1 MKRKIYCNWPL
12 LLAVALGTAGAL
24 PAMGQEV
31 LSGPVTNSLTLEA
44 AIRLAL
50 ESNPQLRAADSRI
63 SSAAGRAYQSKLW
76 SNPELELSAE
86 DWPTGG
92 GGFTDAKKLV
102 GVSQTVPFPGKKRL
116 DGSIGSLGVRVSQAE
131 YGQRRVELVR
141 EVKTAFFEVLAA
153 GQLAEVARELVAVSE
168 SSATTARKRVQA
180 GAAADQEQLRAE
192 IPLEEARTEL
202 AGFEREQE
210 IARQKLAM
218 LLGRPDLRAAPVS
231 GALAETAD
239 LSVLKDGPEQ
249 WLARHPSVVAA
260 QTAKERAEA
269 EARRARLEP
278 YPDVKLGAAGGQEAG
293 GSGSIVQF
301 MLTVP
306 VPIIDRSKGRKQE
319 AQANVS
325 GAESELAAV
334 EQRLLR
340 DWGMASQRLR
350 TAVEQVANYRER
362 ILPKANEALRLVQR
376 GFEEGKFGFI
386 DLLDTQRTA
395 TQVRLAYQHKLLELN
410 VAQAEIEALVPPNS
424 SGARPIEPSQ
434 PKTKV
439 AAQVVG
445 QASRL
450 PEGRL
455 ALGANAGETPGAA
468 GETPAPL
475 PQQLRTKE

>member
-1 MKRKIYCNWPL
+1 MKRKIYRNWPL
-12 LLAVALGTAGAL
+12 LLAVALGSISAL
-24 PAMGQEV
+24 PAMGRE
-31 LSGPVTNSLTLEA
+31 LESGPVTNSLTLEG

-50 ESNPQLRAADSRI
+50 ESNPQLRAADSQI
-63 SSAAGRAYQSKLW
+63 SSAAGRAHQSKLW

-102 GVSQTVPFPGKKRL
+102 GMSQTVPFPGKKKL
-116 DGSIGSLGVRVSQAE
+116 DGRIGSLGVRVSEAG
-131 YGQRRVELVR
+131 YGVRRVELVR

-153 GQLAEVARELVAVSE
+153 GRLVEVARELVAVSE
-168 SSATTARKRVQA
+168 SSAATASKRVQA

-231 GALAETAD
+231 GALAETAN
-239 LSVLKDGPEQ
+239 LSLLDDGPEQ

-260 QTAKERAEA
+260 RAGKERTEA
-269 EARRARLEP
+269 EYRRARLEP

-325 GAESELAAV
+325 VAEAELAGV

-350 TAVEQVANYRER
+350 TAVQQVANYRER
-362 ILPKANEALRLVQR
+362 ILPKATEALRLLQR

-395 TQVRLAYQHKLLELN
+395 AQVRLAYQHKLLELN
-410 VAQAEIEALVPPNS
+410 VAQAEIEALVTRTS
-424 SGARPIEPSQ
+424 SEAKSIEP
-434 PKTKV
+434 
-439 AAQVVG
+439 
-445 QASRL
+445 
-450 PEGRL
+450 
-455 ALGANAGETPGAA
+455 NY
-468 GETPAPL
+468 PA
-475 PQQLRTKE
+475 TKE